1 MLEALPGFVLR
12 FAAALGVNLGIAASA
27 LTLGLLL
34 GLPLAAARLAGG
46 KAGQGSAVLVAVMRA
61 APTFVVMFFLVNVLP
76 PQVALGPW
84 HLGLDAWWAVVL
96 ALAVYTTAY
105 VSDNALDALRQW
117 RAGSHAGALLFLMSL
132 ARAFFVVVLSSGFG
146 AAVGVIE
153 ATTVTLRELE
163 RLPSLG
169 QQGALMALVMLF
181 FVLVF
186 QCIYAL
192 IDALR
197 RRLLTAL
204 APTLAEP

>member
-1 MLEALPGFVLR
+1 MLEELPGFVLR
-12 FAAALGVNLGIAASA
+12 FTAALGVNLGIAASA
-27 LTLGLLL
+27 LALGLVL

-46 KAGQGSAVLVAVMRA
+46 KSGRACAALVALLRA

-76 PQVALGPW
+76 PHVSLGPW
-84 HLGLDAWWAVVL
+84 RLSLDAWWAVVL

-105 VSDNALDALRQW
+105 VSDNAVDALRQW
-117 RAGSHAGALLFLMSL
+117 RAGSRAGALLFMMSL

-163 RLPSLG
+163 RLPGLT
-169 QQGALMALVMLF
+169 QQLALMALVMLF
-181 FVLVF
+181 FVAVF

-192 IDALR
+192 IDRLR
-197 RRLLTAL
+197 RRLLLAL
-204 APTLAEP
+204 APTIAEP